1 MRSMNHAVPAA
12 GGSRWLSLCALLLL
26 SGSMSGCLA
35 GCGDGEDED
44 SPPPPPPSM
53 PVESNNAAP
62 ARIAQ
67 PGQPGDKGPLTTY
80 LHVEERMKTE
90 AERATIRH
98 QFRESDFVQDAEG
111 ENRDPFRSFL
121 FDNSLFAPSGGSA
134 LPPSDEM
141 CSTKQMVATSY
152 SYRDLRLVGIVS
164 RGLKRY
170 ALMQDSANFGQIV
183 TRGDCIGKEK
193 ARVKEIGA
201 GYVTLEL
208 KPDGL
213 TPGTTQVAQERSIQL
228 YPDELALGRDTEDS
242 TVIPQ
247 VVMPPQ
253 APPRPPQGMQ
263 PGLQQGPIVAPG
275 SVPGPSSAPAP
286 AAPPVVMPPP
296 RTAPPAGSSAPGQ
309 RPSGSA
315 GAPVIPPS

>member
-1 MRSMNHAVPAA
+1 MRSMNQAAPAA
-12 GGSRWLSLCALLLL
+12 GGARWLSLCALLL

-44 SPPPPPPSM
+44 APPPPPST
-53 PVESNNAAP
+53 PVVSNNPTP
-62 ARIAQ
+62 ARVPQ
-67 PGQPGDKGPLTTY
+67 PGQPGDKGPLATY
-80 LHVEERMKTE
+80 LHVEGRMKTE

-121 FDNSLFAPSGGSA
+121 FDNSLFAPSGSA
-134 LPPSDEM
+134 PQPSDEM
-141 CSTKQMVATSY
+141 CSAKQMVATSY

-208 KPDGL
+208 KSDGL
-213 TPGTTQVAQERSIQL
+213 TPGAAQAAQERSIQL

-242 TVIPQ
+242 LVIPQ

-253 APPRPPQGMQ
+253 APPRPQQGTQSGAQ
-263 PGLQQGPIVAPG
+263 PGPIVAPG
-275 SVPGPSSAPAP
+275 SVPGPSAPAP
-286 AAPPVVMPPP
+286 APPVVMPPP
-296 RTAPPAGSSAPGQ
+296 RTPPPAGSSAPGQ

-315 GAPVIPPS
+315 GTPIVPPS